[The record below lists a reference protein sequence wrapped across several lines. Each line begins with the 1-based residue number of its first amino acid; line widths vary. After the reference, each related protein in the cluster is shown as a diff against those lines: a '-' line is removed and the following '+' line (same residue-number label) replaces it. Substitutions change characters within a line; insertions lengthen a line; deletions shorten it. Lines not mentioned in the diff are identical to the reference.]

1 MDYYNQQPP
10 QQPQAPQQTNE
21 QMHYQ
26 YHTLFQQAPPPPP
39 PESNDSSEKSVF
51 NIALKGVALVV
62 GLFIIGY
69 LGGALKN
76 IEKIDNLQMNNAY
89 QTTDTTVSVPDQ
101 TTSTTLPEDTTVP
114 STAEYEKES
123 TTEAITKPTTTKPT
137 TTEATTILD
146 TAPETK
152 EEIVELFNNSANK
165 VKNNASKITRLHDRR
180 RHDEEL
186 SDYPA
191 VWNTVGRA
199 LINSWLVD
207 HDTPVVYDERD
218 LMIAN
223 FPVKGETWSSKLKAE
238 DVAAAYCEEVDGYYE
253 IEIKLAYCV
262 DPEENQ
268 GPLAVMEEVNTELV
282 QEFVDIVKDCSVEY
296 YDCVIRC
303 SIEKETGNLM
313 LIRYVQPMV
322 LHLTTQRFTTLTGV
336 FAMTFDSEFLIE
348 Y

>member
-10 QQPQAPQQTNE
+10 QQQQAPQQTAE
-21 QMHYQ
+21 QLHYQ

-39 PESNDSSEKSVF
+39 PSNDPPEKSVF

-69 LGGALKN
+69 LIGAIKN
-76 IEKIDNLQMNNAY
+76 IEKIDNLQMNNSY
-89 QTTDTTVSVPDQ
+89 QTTESTVSASDLTTSATLPESTTVS
-101 TTSTTLPEDTTVP
+101 
-114 STAEYEKES
+114 STAEYEKE
-123 TTEAITKPTTTKPT
+123 TTKTTTKPAATKPTTTKPT
-137 TTEATTILD
+137 TVRD
-146 TAPETK
+146 TVPDTK
-152 EEIVELFNNSANK
+152 EEIVELFNESANK
-165 VKNNASKITRLHDRR
+165 VKNNASKVTRLHERR

-191 VWNTVGRA
+191 IWNTVGGS

-207 HDTPVVYDERD
+207 HDTPVVYDERE
-218 LMIAN
+218 LIIAN
-223 FPVKGETWSSKLKAE
+223 YPVKGETWSSKLKAE
-238 DVAAAYCEEVDGYYE
+238 DVAVAYCEEVDGCYE
-253 IEIKLAYCV
+253 IEIRLEYCV

-303 SIEKETGNLM
+303 SIEKDTGNLV

-336 FAMTFDSEFLIE
+336 FAMTFDSEFIIE